1 VAHPCEFNRL
11 NAHRV
16 TVGRAKGRWL
26 VYLLI
31 RYEVPEGKQDAFQEL
46 YASDGPWHTLLKQQ
60 PGYVHS
66 DLLVPLDRSSHY
78 LTLTFMKDQE
88 SCNGLLK
95 REDSEYVSLLE
106 TEQTLVDKRDVL
118 GSFRVMPRRPLT

>member
-1 VAHPCEFNRL
+1 M
-11 NAHRV
+11 
-16 TVGRAKGRWL
+16 

-46 YASDGPWHTLLKQQ
+46 HASDGPWHTLLKQQ

-95 REDSEYVSLLE
+95 REDSEYASLLE

-118 GSFRVMPRRPLT
+118 GSFRVMPRRSLT